1 MPTGASVIPLRRLVG
16 RNEGELL
23 RREVVGDAPPRRSAK
38 LSLLRV
44 GRDAHGIHG
53 SPEQTKLH
61 RRRREPLFALS
72 GVAGCEKPPT
82 NRLNLY
88 WNLKYIDVRSFIL
101 TGAPFS

>member
-44 GRDAHGIHG
+44 H
-53 SPEQTKLH
+53 P
-61 RRRREPLFALS
+61 
-72 GVAGCEKPPT
+72 
-82 NRLNLY
+82 NRLSCTGGGVSLY
-88 WNLKYIDVRSFIL
+88 SRFQALLAARSRRQ
-101 TGAPFS
+101 TV